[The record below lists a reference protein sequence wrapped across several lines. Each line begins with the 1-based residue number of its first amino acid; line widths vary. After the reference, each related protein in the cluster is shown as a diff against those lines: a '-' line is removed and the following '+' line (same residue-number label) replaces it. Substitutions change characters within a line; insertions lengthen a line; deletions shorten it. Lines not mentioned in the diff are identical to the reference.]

1 MAGAD
6 VGYPTDGPVWTV
18 VGYYA
23 DNFTTGVYHI
33 HARDA
38 KDHMLEQIDRGVDTG
53 VIDSGF
59 MTVAI
64 FSGAHHD
71 LS

>member
-1 MAGAD
+1 MADAD

-23 DNFTTGVYHI
+23 DNFITGVYHI
-33 HARDA
+33 HAWDT
-38 KDHMLEQIDRGVDTG
+38 KDHMLEQIDRGVEAG
-53 VIDSGF
+53 VIGSGF

-64 FSGAHHD
+64 FSGAHLD
-71 LS
+71 MS

>member
-1 MAGAD
+1 MVDAD
-6 VGYPTDGPVWTV
+6 AGYPTDGPVWTV

-38 KDHMLEQIDRGVDTG
+38 KDHMLEQIDRGIEAG
-53 VIDSGF
+53 VIGSDF
-59 MTVAI
+59 ITVAI
-64 FSGAHHD
+64 FSGAHYD
-71 LS
+71 RS